1 MKKLILPIA
10 LTLFTV
16 LFRLAGIE
24 YPLLLNVTPLLALF
38 LCFRKE
44 LKDYLWIPFMG
55 YMLSDIILSSHYG
68 YSINPG
74 MMLMNLA
81 ILWGIVYQIG
91 NTKKFG
97 LVSKTFFATTAFYII
112 TSTYAWLV
120 DPVYTKSFI
129 GWVSALTI
137 GEPGYPMA
145 ILFYLSSLVGNLGFA
160 ALFSKVNSLV
170 LDKPARQKIG

>member
-38 LCFRKE
+38 LCFRQE
-44 LKDYLWIPFMG
+44 LKDYLWIPFVG

-68 YSINPG
+68 YSIDAG
-74 MMLMNLA
+74 LMLMNLA
-81 ILWGIVYQIG
+81 FLWAFAYQIG
-91 NTKKFG
+91 GIKKLG
-97 LVSKTFFATTAFYII
+97 LVSKTFIATTLFYVA
-112 TSTYAWLV
+112 TSTYAWIV
-120 DPVYTKSFI
+120 DPVYTKSFV

-145 ILFYLSSLVGNLGFA
+145 ILFYLSSLIGNLGFT

-170 LDKPARQKIG
+170 LDKPVRQKIG